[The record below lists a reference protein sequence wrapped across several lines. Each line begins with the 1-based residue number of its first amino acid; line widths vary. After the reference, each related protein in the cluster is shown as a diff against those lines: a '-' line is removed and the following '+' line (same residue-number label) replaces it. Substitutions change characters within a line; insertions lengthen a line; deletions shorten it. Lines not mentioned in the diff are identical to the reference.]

1 MHDPIGDSW
10 PMAFFDC
17 PRRHRMVPETRV
29 FKHGP
34 DRYDCYFPSNRAS
47 QESDGHRQEMVPR
60 DGNGLSARG
69 AQATCG
75 FT

>member
-1 MHDPIGDSW
+1 
-10 PMAFFDC
+10 
-17 PRRHRMVPETRV
+17 MVPETRV

>member
-1 MHDPIGDSW
+1 MILSETLGLWLSSIVRGGIGW
-10 PMAFFDC
+10 C
-17 PRRHRMVPETRV
+17 RRLAC

-69 AQATCG
+69 AQAACCG
-75 FT
+75 FK